1 MARVIRSPAA
11 KRDII
16 DVIKYTKERWGTAQA
31 REYARLIE
39 EALVAIASDPQRGKS
54 RDDIRPG
61 IIARHIAQRGRSARH
76 ILFYRMNAKGTVE
89 IIRFLHDAM
98 DFERHIH

>member
-39 EALVAIASDPQRGKS
+39 EALVAIASDPQRGK
-54 RDDIRPG
+54 
-61 IIARHIAQRGRSARH
+61 IAR
-76 ILFYRMNAKGTVE
+76 
-89 IIRFLHDAM
+89 
-98 DFERHIH
+98 